1 MEFVK
6 FEMPVPGKDHTR
18 PAIKEVGTDE
28 VVCLCTVSY
37 THLDVYKRQIAAKPQ
52 RVRFWLI
59 TT

>member
-28 VVCLCTVSY
+28 VVCLCKDDAWRDII
-37 THLDVYKRQIAAKPQ
+37 LAALLKRFENA
-52 RVRFWLI
+52 
-59 TT
+59 